1 MSYHAISYQIISYH
15 MISYYFLAQEAR
27 ADLIAQVQN
36 LTKQLLKKQGDVLEL
51 QAERAALKSRQQD
64 LLAR

>member
-1 MSYHAISYQIISYH
+1 

-64 LLAR
+64 LLARWQ